1 MHGRPCEGMTVTIK
15 DELHVPDWQKRIAR
29 LKEAAEGILEHAKA
43 VEDAT
48 KGTLFE
54 NDGIDIA
61 RQLKDLVCEEHDGN
75 SVMDLVQ
82 DIIVMEGVEICQK
95 SKSSS
100 AKVR

>member
-1 MHGRPCEGMTVTIK
+1 MHGKPCDGITVTIK
-15 DELHVPDWQKRIAR
+15 DELHVPDWPKRVAK
-29 LKEAAEGILEHAKA
+29 LKDAAAGILENAKA
-43 VEDAT
+43 IEAAT
-48 KGTLFE
+48 NGTLFE
-54 NDGIDIA
+54 NDGLDIA

-100 AKVR
+100 ARVK